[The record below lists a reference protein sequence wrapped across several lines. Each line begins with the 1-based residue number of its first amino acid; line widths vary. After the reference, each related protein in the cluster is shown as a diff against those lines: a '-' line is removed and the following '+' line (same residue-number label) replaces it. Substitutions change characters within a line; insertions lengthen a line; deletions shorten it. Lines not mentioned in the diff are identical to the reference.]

1 LSSFILSYFFTFVLY
16 FFSFRL
22 LLFLSFHQTSS
33 SATNEYF
40 ELHRIITFYTQNI
53 TDFSYPPSQGDDVI
67 QKGTDGNVFYM
78 IKEGKV
84 RVTNISDGMTY
95 FDHDLGPGEYF
106 GERSLLTGE
115 PRAANIR
122 AVSNVVLMAL
132 DRLSFDALLG
142 PLKDVLNQNMILRVL
157 NSQKF
162 FENVDYNTK
171 TKLAKTFVLELFLAG
186 VFLFIYFFM
195 RVSIFFFTFILLFL
209 PFTFPLAVTFQM
221 NFHNFFYSSVPLDL
235 IAHLL
240 IIT

>member
-1 LSSFILSYFFTFVLY
+1 
-16 FFSFRL
+16 
-22 LLFLSFHQTSS
+22 
-33 SATNEYF
+33 
-40 ELHRIITFYTQNI
+40 
-53 TDFSYPPSQGDDVI
+53 
-67 QKGTDGNVFYM
+67 M

-142 PLKDVLNQNMILRVL
+142 PLKDVLHQNMILRVL

-171 TKLAKTFVLELFLAG
+171 TKLAKTFVLEMFLAG
-186 VFLFIYFFM
+186 LYMFIYFFI
-195 RVSIFFFTFILLFL
+195 S
-209 PFTFPLAVTFQM
+209 
-221 NFHNFFYSSVPLDL
+221 SSVYLY
-235 IAHLL
+235 IYSF
-240 IIT
+240 I